1 MILSGQLA
9 SQDDVQRFY
18 IEAEAAASLEHPGI
32 VPIYEIGE
40 HEGQH
45 FFSMGFIDGAGLDV
59 QVKDGPMAPREAAA
73 ITQQVCEA
81 IAYAHSQNVIHRDLK
96 PANVLIDGTG
106 QAKVTDFGLAKKTDA
121 DSGLTGTG
129 QILGTPGYMPP
140 EQASGET
147 DTIGPAADIYS
158 LGAILYALLTG
169 RPPFQSA
176 NVMDTLVAVLEQEPV
191 TPRQLNPALDQDLE
205 TICLKCLEKDAGRR
219 YATTDELVAE
229 LGRYLN
235 GEPIHARP
243 IGKLER
249 GWRWCKRKP
258 ALAGLGGLAVLL
270 LLTLGIGGPLVAL
283 QQSALRTEAVTAQNL
298 AEQQRRNAAQKASEA
313 EWARETA
320 DAERT
325 KAEEERKQADEQRV
339 KAEQAQVAL
348 ADEKDRSMARVY
360 ATTTALAHQKWLAN
374 DVAAAEK
381 LLDSTPTEFREW
393 EFGYLKNI
401 LHADRMTLR
410 GHEGAVT
417 ELRYGG
423 DGNRLVSI
431 DSQGQ
436 VHVWDLHTGSI
447 IRTRKARSRCI
458 SPDGQWVASV
468 SREESHRILV
478 VPILHGGEPIEL
490 TGDAQQTYLP
500 VSFSQSGNRLLTLS
514 PNRTDGSVALDV
526 WDVKSGEELYEVIFA
541 GSGKPP
547 TGNSLPGLPAVL
559 SLDGKQLACRGEDG
573 LLVVH
578 DVDARTESQRFPD
591 FVPSKHIFSV
601 MAFTPDGRQLA
612 ASGVDGGIW
621 IHDVSTGVRDAV
633 LRGHAGEVY
642 GLSFSPGGR
651 RLISGGADM
660 SVRVWDVAAMRQLQ
674 ILRGHTTGQDYGV
687 LGVAFSPDGR
697 GVASGGWDTTIKVWD
712 VSSDKPVP
720 AVSDDKNTLVATESS
735 IDRGTSA
742 ELVAVDVHS
751 GGIESL
757 CVSPD
762 GMHVASGSL
771 DGTVQIVDLN
781 TNERIVSFTGHN
793 GSVGAVAYS
802 PDGRLVASGS
812 GGTGAAQGGQ
822 ILLWKSSDGKLVHT
836 LDGHTR
842 PISALQFT
850 PDGDRLVSGSGS
862 YATMGQPGEMKVW
875 SVSSGKE
882 LKSFSDVKSPIA
894 ALAISPDGTTLASGH
909 YEYNSGIQLWD
920 LESGQ
925 SRHSLGNSILGFWS
939 MEFSPDGKRLAVGGT
954 DWTVSVWDLL
964 KRKELWSEKKHGGA
978 VYDITFSP
986 NGHRLI
992 SASIDSTMKV
1002 WNPVNGDELLAL
1014 KESGPLYEA
1023 EFSSDG
1029 RFLLSAGPDG
1039 KIRIR
1044 DSAREAIEQ
1053 TDQWPVILADDFE
1066 REELGERWKVPLGV
1080 CLIEKGVLKCVV
1092 EEHPT
1097 VELDMTFAQLQLDNQ
1112 PLPSTVDVSF
1122 DFWTPHKLNC
1132 AANFHDETISFGVA
1146 GMFMGT
1152 GHVIWNSGETG
1163 ASVLVFGSSVPREVN
1178 TNGRFILEP
1187 DHRYRFRILRE
1198 PTSVRL
1204 FADGEE
1210 IVSSRV
1216 PRLPGLV
1223 LILQALLGEPG
1234 DVAYFDNLEIRAP
1247 ESTVAELKAIEL
1259 VKSLSDD
1266 LPVKSV
1272 VIDRIRNDKNLADAA
1287 RKQALEIAAFRKQE
1301 ESADAV
1307 DLIWKRLVSGNAGPG
1322 ISQSCLRFA
1331 EQLAQTAPETRNM
1344 QRLLAI
1350 AQLRTGDAR
1359 SALQT
1364 LTAQDKSYRAEFG
1377 HADAVTSSLFALAHH
1392 QLKNESDVHS
1402 HIARVDDLLRSR
1414 FFAGDVDARQLAEQ
1428 ARNLVSAADTPGDED
1443 RTAIRDITFLPHQAL
1458 KTGHDLDAWRQQWA
1472 EDARI
1477 VRGRAEKPG
1486 PYDVVR
1492 TLEQEIGFQEL
1503 ESRTPPPMGDRIVR
1517 DAIQIEINDDLAVVR
1532 QEIVSAGVRPG
1543 PKGSSLQSFDRRGYL
1558 LNLTKVPSGWAI
1570 TERRSWP
1577 IQSHIGNKI
1586 TEYNE
1591 KLWADQDASVTE
1603 ARKSSDPGSLQKALV
1618 NAGRFKEAF
1627 QIKREESLSKDAK
1640 YWAQQLYL
1648 ARELED
1654 VQSFQDAVNRL
1665 VEINPAVP
1673 PLIRLL
1679 RDVSARKNLS
1689 EKSTSFKRNVRL
1701 RLPQYV
1707 TMGKPSDL
1715 ALPGEV
1721 CGAWETAKGS
1731 VEGIYVTE
1739 HEEPQTVDGLLA
1751 DSEIDDLFAGMGATI
1766 LSKQAQQTG
1775 EFPCASYLVEGM
1787 GHGVA
1792 LDEDGPILTRG
1803 RWVQVPQGKLVYC
1816 FLFVSPAYQADAL
1829 NAEFEVIL
1837 QTLSFGKDNLNRT
1850 TR

>member
-1 MILSGQLA
+1 
-9 SQDDVQRFY
+9 
-18 IEAEAAASLEHPGI
+18 
-32 VPIYEIGE
+32 
-40 HEGQH
+40 
-45 FFSMGFIDGAGLDV
+45 
-59 QVKDGPMAPREAAA
+59 
-73 ITQQVCEA
+73 
-81 IAYAHSQNVIHRDLK
+81 
-96 PANVLIDGTG
+96 
-106 QAKVTDFGLAKKTDA
+106 
-121 DSGLTGTG
+121 
-129 QILGTPGYMPP
+129 MPP

-147 DTIGPAADIYS
+147 GTIGPAADIYS

-191 TPRQLNPALDQDLE
+191 APRQLNPALDVDLE

-219 YATTDELVAE
+219 YATAGDLVDE

-258 ALAGLGGLAVLL
+258 ALAGLSALAVVM

-283 QQSALRTEAVTAQNL
+283 QQAENARQQTKLRGQ
-298 AEQQRRNAAQKASEA
+298 
-313 EWARETA
+313 A

-325 KAEEERKQADEQRV
+325 KAEEERKQADQQRV
-339 KAEQAQVAL
+339 KSEQAQVAL
-348 ADEKDRSMARVY
+348 ADEKERSIARVY

-410 GHEGAVT
+410 GHEGAVS
-417 ELRYGG
+417 ELRYCG
-423 DGNRLVSI
+423 DGKRLVSI
-431 DSQGQ
+431 DRQGQ
-436 VHVWDLHTGSI
+436 VHVWDLNTGSI

-478 VPILHGGEPIEL
+478 VPILNGGEPIEL
-490 TGDAQQTYLP
+490 TGEAQQTYLP
-500 VSFSQSGNRLLTLS
+500 VSFSQSGDRLLTLLL
-514 PNRTDGSVALDV
+514 NRTDGSVKLNV
-526 WDVKSGEELYEVIFA
+526 WDVKSREGLYEVMFA

-547 TGNSLPGLPAVL
+547 AGNSLPGLPAVL
-559 SLDGKQLACRGEDG
+559 SLDGKQLACRGGDG

-578 DVDARTESQRFPD
+578 DVDAGTESQRFPD
-591 FVPSKHIFSV
+591 FVPSKHILSV
-601 MAFTPDGRQLA
+601 MAFSPDGRQLA
-612 ASGVDGGIW
+612 ASAVDGGIW
-621 IHDVSTGVRDAV
+621 IHDVSTGAREAV
-633 LRGHAGEVY
+633 LRGHAGVVY

-660 SVRVWDVAAMRQLQ
+660 SVRVWDVASMRQLQ
-674 ILRGHTTGQDYGV
+674 ILRGHTAGQDYGV

-720 AVSDDKNTLVATESS
+720 AESEDKNTLVATESS

-742 ELVAVDVHS
+742 EFVTIDVHS

-781 TNERIVSFTGHN
+781 TNERVVSFSGHN
-793 GSVGAVAYS
+793 SSVGAVAYS

-812 GGTGAAQGGQ
+812 GGKGATQGGQ
-822 ILLWKSSDGKLVHT
+822 ILLWNSADGKLVHT
-836 LDGHTR
+836 LDGHKR

-850 PDGDRLVSGSGS
+850 PDGNRLVSGSGS
-862 YATMGQPGEMKVW
+862 LATMDQPGEMKVW

-882 LKSFSDVKSPIA
+882 LKSFPDVKSPIA

-909 YEYNSGIQLWD
+909 YEYNSGIQLWN

-925 SRHSLGNSILGFWS
+925 PRHSLGNSILGFWG
-939 MEFSPDGKRLAVGGT
+939 MEFSPDGKRLAVGGS
-954 DWTVSVWDLL
+954 DWTVSVWDLVR
-964 KRKELWSEKKHGGA
+964 KKELWSEKKHGGA
-978 VYDITFSP
+978 VYDMTFSP

-992 SASIDSTMKV
+992 SASIDSTMRV
-1002 WNPVNGDELLAL
+1002 WNPVNGDELLTL

-1023 EFSSDG
+1023 DFSSDG

-1053 TDQWPVILADDFE
+1053 TDQWPIILADDFE
-1066 REELGERWKVPLGV
+1066 REELGARWTVRLGD

-1097 VELDMTFAQLQLDNQ
+1097 LELGMTFAQLQLDDQ

-1132 AANFHDETISFGVA
+1132 AVNFHDETISFGVA

-1163 ASVLVFGSSVPREVN
+1163 ASVLVFGGGVPREVN

-1187 DHRYRFRILRE
+1187 DRRYRFRILRE

-1223 LILQALLGEPG
+1223 LILQALLGKPG

-1247 ESTVAELKAIEL
+1247 ESTAAELKAIEL
-1259 VKSLSDD
+1259 VKSLYDD

-1272 VIDRIRNDKNLADAA
+1272 VIDRIQNDKSLTDAA
-1287 RKQALEIAAFRKQE
+1287 RKQALEIAAFRKPE
-1301 ESADAV
+1301 EPADAV

-1322 ISQSCLRFA
+1322 ISQSFLRYA
-1331 EQLAQTAPETRNM
+1331 EELAQSAPETRGI

-1350 AQLRTGDAR
+1350 AQLRSGDAQA
-1359 SALQT
+1359 ALGT
-1364 LTAQDKSYRAEFG
+1364 LAKAERRYREEFG
-1377 HADAVTSSLFALAHH
+1377 HADAATASLLAITHH
-1392 QLKNESDVHS
+1392 QLQHLPD
-1402 HIARVDDLLRSR
+1402 ARSYVEQVDDLMRSQ
-1414 FFAGDVDARQLAEQ
+1414 FFAGDADARQLAEQ
-1428 ARNLVSAADTPGDED
+1428 ARKLVSAPDDLADADL
-1443 RTAIRDITFLPHQAL
+1443 TAIRDITFLPQQAL
-1458 KTGHDLDAWRQQWA
+1458 ATGHDLDAWRKQWA
-1472 EDARI
+1472 EGARI
-1477 VRGRAEKPG
+1477 VRGREEKPG

-1492 TLEQEIGFQEL
+1492 TLEQEIGFQKL
-1503 ESRTPPPMGDRIVR
+1503 DSRTPPPIGARLVR
-1517 DAIQIEINDDLAVVR
+1517 DEIQIEIKDNLAQVR
-1532 QEIVSAGVRPG
+1532 QETVSGGVRPS
-1543 PKGSSLQSFDRRGYL
+1543 PKGSSLRSSDRRGYL
-1558 LNLTKVPSGWAI
+1558 LKLTKSPSGWAI
-1570 TERRSWP
+1570 TERRGWP
-1577 IQSHIGNKI
+1577 IQSNDGNKI

-1591 KLWADQDASVTE
+1591 RLWADQDASVTE
-1603 ARKSSDPGSLQKALV
+1603 ARKSSDPRSLQKALW

-1627 QIKREESLSKDAK
+1627 QIKREESLGKDAK
-1640 YWAQQLYL
+1640 YWAQQVYL
-1648 ARELED
+1648 VRQLED
-1654 VQSFQDAVNRL
+1654 VQHLQNAVNRL
-1665 VEINPAVP
+1665 LEIDPAVP
-1673 PLIRLL
+1673 PFVRIL

-1689 EKSTSFKRNVRL
+1689 EKPTSFNRNVRL
-1701 RLPQYV
+1701 RLPHYV
-1707 TMGKPSDL
+1707 TMHEPSDL

-1739 HEEPQTVDGLLA
+1739 FEELQTVDGLLA
-1751 DSEIDDLFAGMGATI
+1751 DSDIDDFFSGMGATI
-1766 LSKQAQQTG
+1766 LSKQTQQAG
-1775 EFPCASYLVEGM
+1775 EFPSASYLTEGM

-1792 LDEDGPILTRG
+1792 LDGDGPILTRG
-1803 RWVQVPQGKLVYC
+1803 RWVFVPQGKQVYC

-1837 QTLSFGKDNLNRT
+1837 QTLSFGKDNP
-1850 TR
+1850 